1 MLPFVDLLANPWRA
15 LAYLLCFLAG
25 IGLLERGADWF
36 TDAAAAL
43 ATRLH
48 APQTVVGLLTA
59 GGEWEELVV
68 VLAAVLGGHG
78 DIALGDVLGSTIANV
93 LGSFPLG
100 LLARKPLLI
109 ERSARLYAL
118 GLLAVS
124 LLVSALLFHGPIT
137 RPLGGALI
145 AVFLI
150 YLASIL
156 WALRRGMLRAPAD
169 AADADNEADERAE
182 MAERPALALVG
193 LVALGLGLISLGA
206 WLVVEP
212 AVYAARALGLSET
225 IIGLTVVA
233 IGTTL
238 PDKAIS
244 LAGGLKQQG
253 GLVVANAVGS
263 NIFLLTLALGLAA
276 VAAPVV
282 ADAQTLRFDVPV
294 LIGSALLLW
303 LLLLRQ
309 RLHWRV
315 GLLLLA
321 LYVSYLA
328 YQFLGK

>member
-1 MLPFVDLLANPWRA
+1 M
-15 LAYLLCFLAG
+15 G
-25 IGLLERGADWF
+25 
-36 TDAAAAL
+36 
-43 ATRLH
+43 
-48 APQTVVGLLTA
+48 Q
-59 GGEWEELVV
+59 
-68 VLAAVLGGHG
+68 
-78 DIALGDVLGSTIANV
+78 
-93 LGSFPLG
+93 
-100 LLARKPLLI
+100 
-109 ERSARLYAL
+109 
-118 GLLAVS
+118 S
-124 LLVSALLFHGPIT
+124 L
-137 RPLGGALI
+137 RPLGSALI

-169 AADADNEADERAE
+169 AADADNEAEERAE
-182 MAERPALALVG
+182 IAERPALALVG

-225 IIGLTVVA
+225 IIGLTVVG

-294 LIGSALLLW
+294 MIGSALLLW

-321 LYVSYLA
+321 LYAAIWPIS
-328 YQFLGK
+328 F